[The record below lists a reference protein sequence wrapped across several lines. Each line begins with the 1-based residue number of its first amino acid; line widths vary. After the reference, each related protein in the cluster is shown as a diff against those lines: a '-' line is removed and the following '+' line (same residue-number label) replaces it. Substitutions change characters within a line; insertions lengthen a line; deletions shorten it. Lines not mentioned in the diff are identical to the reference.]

1 MRRRLTTL
9 AAILA
14 LALTMAFASGA
25 MAQQS
30 PTQTPNS
37 AVSTVSSTGN
47 SAVSTTTSAVDNTA
61 DTVDTKTKNTG
72 RWGLLGLLG
81 LAGLAGLLK
90 RPTRTVVEP
99 VATRVTDV
107 RTDVTTDRR

>member
-1 MRRRLTTL
+1 MRRRLTGL

-14 LALTMAFASGA
+14 LTLTMALTANVA
-25 MAQQS
+25 AQDD
-30 PTQTPNS
+30 PTEVP
-37 AVSTVSSTGN
+37 AVE
-47 SAVSTTTSAVDNTA
+47 TTTDAVDGATDA
-61 DTVDTKTKNTG
+61 VDDAAETVDEETEDSG

-99 VATRVTDV
+99 TVQRTTEV
-107 RTDVTTDRR
+107 RTDLTGDRR

>member
-1 MRRRLTTL
+1 MRRRLTAL
-9 AAILA
+9 AAMMA
-14 LALTMAFASGA
+14 LALTLAFGAPAS
-25 MAQQS
+25 AQDD
-30 PTQTPNS
+30 PTEVP
-37 AVSTVSSTGN
+37 A
-47 SAVSTTTSAVDNTA
+47 AETTTDAVD
-61 DTVDTKTKNTG
+61 DTVDDATGAVDDATDTVDEETDDSG

-107 RTDVTTDRR
+107 RTDTTDRR

>member
-1 MRRRLTTL
+1 MRRRLTAL

-14 LALTMAFASGA
+14 LALTFAMGSTA
-25 MAQQS
+25 VAQDD
-30 PTQTPNS
+30 PTEVP
-37 AVSTVSSTGN
+37 AVE
-47 SAVSTTTSAVDNTA
+47 TTTDAVDDATDAVDDAAA
-61 DTVDTKTKNTG
+61 DVDDETEDNG

-107 RTDVTTDRR
+107 RTDANTDRR